1 MVTSDPLIGKRL
13 GDYLIEGVLGTG
25 GMARVYRGYDDAL
38 DRYAAIKVIEPQL
51 IASAE
56 EDEYRE
62 RFLREARAIAR
73 LNNPNIVGVYQFN
86 QVGNLYYIAM
96 EYVQGRNLRDILK
109 SYLRQ
114 GKVIPTEEFLVIMR
128 DIADAL
134 DYAHKNN
141 IIHRDVKPSN
151 IIVKED
157 GHAVLTDFGLA
168 LNAVE
173 GTIGNTFG
181 SVHYIAPEQAI
192 SSAQA
197 VPQSDQYSLA
207 IVSYE
212 LLTGRVP
219 FDDASAMSVALKHIS
234 DPPPPPTDLNPN
246 IPIGVEKAMLKA
258 LDKDLNKRYPST
270 RAFVDA
276 VDEVFADMTS
286 KDISLPESISP
297 SAAVAPTTLLP
308 PEMQGVLADEDART
322 VPGTESRP
330 RSVPASMS
338 IPPQQQN
345 DRRWLWAGIITLALI
360 VLVLAGLLVLPNLQG
375 AAAPTEVA
383 QATTPPPT
391 EDPAEGQTST
401 ALALAAAAVTEEP
414 SDTPTE
420 EATEEPSHTP
430 TIADTATEEETEE
443 PTETPTPS
451 DTPTETDEPTN
462 TPTATEE
469 PTNTASPTVTPTSTN
484 TPTATPSPMPT
495 VAETATP
502 DLQLDPEAGDDT
514 QQVLLRYDGRM
525 IVIGNRDT
533 ENPVDLDDLV
543 FVLFEPDE
551 EGELQETV
559 TFELMNETFGQSLFD
574 VPEGRCFQVL
584 AGSIFSSLPANNNLA
599 EDFCQNTPFWVTT
612 YLEPF
617 WVSQSPEAYF
627 EVRLGSVDVIERCE
641 ANRPRTRVE
650 LRCAIDLDAMPLR

>member
-51 IASAE
+51 VASAE

-73 LNNPNIVGVYQFN
+73 LSHPNIVGVYQFN

-114 GKVIPTEEFLVIMR
+114 GKVIPTDELMVVMH
-128 DIADAL
+128 DIASAL

-234 DPPPPPTDLNPN
+234 DPPPPPTELNPN
-246 IPIGVEKAMLKA
+246 IPQGVENAMLKA
-258 LDKDLNKRYPST
+258 LDKDLNKRFPT
-270 RAFVDA
+270 TIAFVEA
-276 VDEVFADMTS
+276 MQNVFAQMQS
-286 KDISLPESISP
+286 KDISLPANLSP
-297 SAAVAPTTLLP
+297 AAAVAPTTLLP
-308 PEMQGVLADEDART
+308 PEEQGVAGDENART

-330 RSVPASMS
+330 NS
-338 IPPQQQN
+338 IPATSQAQASN
-345 DRRWLWAGIITLALI
+345 RRRWWVGAAVVVVALLAAVI
-360 VLVLAGLLVLPNLQG
+360 GALLVLPNLQG
-375 AAAPTEVA
+375 AAAPTEIA

-391 EDPAEGQTST
+391 QDEGDGLTQT
-401 ALALAAAAVTEEP
+401 AAVLAAAVAETETEEIVPTDEPTATDTDEP
-414 SDTPTE
+414 SATPTA
-420 EATEEPSHTP
+420 EATEEP
-430 TIADTATEEETEE
+430 TATDTETPAPTNTPSPTATPTEE
-443 PTETPTPS
+443 PSATPTQTQ
-451 DTPTETDEPTN
+451 TPTHTPSNTPTN
-462 TPTATEE
+462 TPTPTERIV
-469 PTNTASPTVTPTSTN
+469 A
-484 TPTATPSPMPT
+484 TATPQL
-495 VAETATP
+495 V
-502 DLQLDPEAGDDT
+502 LDPEDEEDT
-514 QQVLLRYDGRM
+514 RQVLLRYDGRI
-525 IVIGNRDT
+525 IVVGNRDP
-533 ENPVDLDDLV
+533 ENRVDLDDLV
-543 FVLFEPDE
+543 FVLVEPDD
-551 EGELQETV
+551 EGEMQETV
-559 TFELMNETFGQSLFD
+559 TYELANDTFSTNLFFSPD
-574 VPEGRCFQVL
+574 GRCFQIL
-584 AGSIFSSLPANNNLA
+584 DGLLFSSPPVNNNLA
-599 EDFCQNTPFWVTT
+599 EEFCQSTPFWVTT
-612 YLEPF
+612 SPPF
-617 WVSQSPEAYF
+617 WVSAAEEAYF
-627 EVRLGSVDVIERCE
+627 EVRLGPVDVIQRCP
-641 ANRPRTRVE
+641 ANMPRTRVE
-650 LRCAIDLDAMPLR
+650 LRCTVDLNALPLR